1 MARKSS
7 ADKTGAAKNAA
18 SDSDDEISRILSAA
32 MDEAAA
38 TGWAQVSFQAIAN
51 RSNLKLGE
59 VLLHTPTKAYILA
72 RFADAI
78 DKAALSDVNDVDDSQ
93 SVKDRLF
100 DLMMRRFDALQKYR
114 AGVLALMTGLSRDPA
129 EGVMVM
135 GRLSRSM
142 AATLAAAGVPAH
154 GLAGLAQTEGLK
166 AVYLSALRA
175 WRSDDSDDMAKTMAA
190 LDKAL
195 GYAEKAASFVKGKRR
210 AAKPNPDPVEPEAAA
225 ASTGN

>member
-1 MARKSS
+1 MARKSNANKS
-7 ADKTGAAKNAA
+7 A
-18 SDSDDEISRILSAA
+18 SSESEDEISRILSAA

-38 TGWAQVSFQAIAN
+38 TGWAQVSFQAIAH
-51 RSNLKLGE
+51 RSGLKLGE

-78 DKAALSDVNDVDDSQ
+78 DRAALSDVNEIDDTQ
-93 SVKDRLF
+93 TVKDRLF

-114 AGVLALMTGLSRDPA
+114 AGVLALMTGLSRDPG

-142 AATLAAAGVPAH
+142 GATLAAAGVAAH
-154 GLAGLAQTEGLK
+154 GLSGLAQTEGLK
-166 AVYLSALRA
+166 AVYLAALRA
-175 WRSDDSDDMAKTMAA
+175 WRNDDSEDMAKTMSA

-210 AAKPNPDPVEPEAAA
+210 SAKPNPDPVAPEAAA